1 MRLNYVVVGLIM
13 VLLVA
18 TVAGCSREQESPQI
32 TETLAR
38 VTKGDITVPVQSAG
52 TLTLKNKTDL
62 KFGVAG
68 DVIEVNVSEGEVV
81 SQGTVLAQIDVSSLQ
96 ATVEEF
102 ESRLATA
109 EKALEDLVAPPSE
122 LDLSLAEADVTH
134 AEKVLD
140 NAETEKGIVTAQQ
153 SREVENSEDQFD
165 GLRDDYF
172 YLFRKYYGIRVEQS
186 DQQSS
191 RTLNWVS
198 SELDPSVIL
207 NNYPVDQEVLDYQQ
221 TLTPERAYSQNT
233 VLEELTTRWEALKNA
248 SLTLWVTQLN
258 QSKANANADR
268 SINQARS
275 ALKGAEENLMS
286 LKDGPDREAIQ
297 RKKADI
303 TGFTESLRQAKADLG
318 KASLIAPWN
327 GVITT
332 VSIEKG
338 DRVGANTSIV
348 NMVDPNDI
356 EVQGRVDELDVL
368 KIKEGQTVRISPTAF
383 PQAQIP
389 GTVERISLLPVSSQG
404 TVNYGIS
411 IAISRIP
418 ERAVLREGMTVTVTI
433 ITSEVSDVL
442 LVPVGAVRRESGST
456 VVEVESQDGSREVRT
471 VDLGLSDGENIEVK
485 RGLARDEQ
493 VVVRQGAPTQSNFL
507 RRSSRGLVPPGG
519 GGGR

>member
-1 MRLNYVVVGLIM
+1 
-13 VLLVA
+13 
-18 TVAGCSREQESPQI
+18 
-32 TETLAR
+32 
-38 VTKGDITVPVQSAG
+38 
-52 TLTLKNKTDL
+52 
-62 KFGVAG
+62 
-68 DVIEVNVSEGEVV
+68 
-81 SQGTVLAQIDVSSLQ
+81 
-96 ATVEEF
+96 
-102 ESRLATA
+102 
-109 EKALEDLVAPPSE
+109 
-122 LDLSLAEADVTH
+122 
-134 AEKVLD
+134 
-140 NAETEKGIVTAQQ
+140 
-153 SREVENSEDQFD
+153 
-165 GLRDDYF
+165 
-172 YLFRKYYGIRVEQS
+172 FRKYYGIRVEQS

-389 GTVERISLLPVSSQG
+389 
-404 TVNYGIS
+404 
-411 IAISRIP
+411 
-418 ERAVLREGMTVTVTI
+418 
-433 ITSEVSDVL
+433 
-442 LVPVGAVRRESGST
+442 
-456 VVEVESQDGSREVRT
+456 
-471 VDLGLSDGENIEVK
+471 
-485 RGLARDEQ
+485 
-493 VVVRQGAPTQSNFL
+493 
-507 RRSSRGLVPPGG
+507 
-519 GGGR
+519 